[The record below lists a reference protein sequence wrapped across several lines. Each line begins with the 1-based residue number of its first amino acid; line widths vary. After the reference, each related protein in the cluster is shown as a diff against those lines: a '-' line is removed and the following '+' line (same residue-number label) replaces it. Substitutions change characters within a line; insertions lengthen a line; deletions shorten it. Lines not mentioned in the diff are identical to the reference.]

1 MCLQVLQEAAPSRD
15 RNQGLK
21 PPPQGFEP
29 TGQSVTLHRKTIEEG
44 VDCSEGRARV
54 LAELGLDAG
63 SPPPP
68 LDIECLWGTCRF
80 SSHHPCFLPLPC
92 WMPGPVFS
100 IFILGLMPAQ
110 PES

>member
-54 LAELGLDAG
+54 LVELSLDAG
-63 SPPPP
+63 SPPPHWI
-68 LDIECLWGTCRF
+68 LSASG
-80 SSHHPCFLPLPC
+80 
-92 WMPGPVFS
+92 GPVDSAATTLASCLFHAEC
-100 IFILGLMPAQ
+100 PAQ
-110 PES
+110 CSPFSALV